1 MTQFRSYYLDRGVY
15 MKPEK
20 ISHINDKSILHNDRK
35 KRSVLELN
43 GNNGR
48 IVAYHPFKS
57 MQIIFYDIHSN

>member
-1 MTQFRSYYLDRGVY
+1 

-20 ISHINDKSILHNDRK
+20 ISHINDKSILQNDRK